1 MSRKGKFGTVDI
13 TVKGNKL
20 KVGDTAPN
28 FKADNMDLSPY
39 DFYKDEEG
47 KIKIL
52 SVVPSLD
59 TDVCELQTKL
69 FQRAAENFSDDIVVI
84 TVSNDLPF
92 AQSRFKRVKK
102 TDNIKFVSDYNTR
115 DFSEKYGTLIEELK
129 LQNRSVFVVDKD
141 NTIQFVNYLDQN
153 TDLPEYSEAIDVA
166 KSLEEEQ
173 E

>member
-1 MSRKGKFGTVDI
+1 MSRKGKFGTVDV
-13 TVKGNKL
+13 TVLGNEL
-20 KVGDTAPN
+20 KVGDKAPN
-28 FKADNMDLSPY
+28 FKADNMDLSSY

-47 KIKIL
+47 KIKII

-69 FQRAAENFSDDIVVI
+69 FQRAAEQFSDNIVVI

-92 AQSRFKRVKK
+92 GQSRFKRVKK
-102 TDNIKFVSDYNTR
+102 TDKIKFVSAYNNR
-115 DFSEKYGTLIEELK
+115 DFSDKYGTLIEELK
-129 LQNRSVFVVDKD
+129 LLNRSVFVVDKD
-141 NTIQFVNYLDQN
+141 NTIQFVNYLEQN

>member
-13 TVKGNKL
+13 TVKGSKL
-20 KVGDTAPN
+20 KVGDMAPN

-39 DFYKDEEG
+39 YFYEAEEG

-69 FQRAAENFSDDIVVI
+69 FQRAAENFSDNIVVVTI
-84 TVSNDLPF
+84 SNDLPF

-102 TDNIKFVSDYNTR
+102 ADNIKFVSDYNTR

-141 NTIQFVNYLDQN
+141 NTVKFVNYLDQN
-153 TDLPEYSEAIDVA
+153 TDLPEYSEAIDA
-166 KSLEEEQ
+166 AISLEKEQ

>member
-1 MSRKGKFGTVDI
+1 MSRKGKFGTVEV
-13 TVKGNKL
+13 TVSGQEL
-20 KVGDTAPN
+20 KVGDKAPN

-69 FQRAAENFSDDIVVI
+69 FQRAAEQFSDNIVVI
-84 TVSNDLPF
+84 TISNDLPF

-102 TDNIKFVSDYNTR
+102 TDKIKFVSDYNTR
-115 DFSEKYGTLIEELK
+115 DFSEKYATLIEELK
-129 LQNRSVFVVDKD
+129 LLNRSVFVVDQN
-141 NTIQFVNYLDQN
+141 NTIQFIDYLEQN
-153 TDLPEYSEAIDVA
+153 TDLPEYNEAIDVA
-166 KSLEEEQ
+166 KSLAQEQ